1 MNLKKI
7 IPFLIFICFS
17 VSVFAQ
23 DQAEIKAVFEK
34 YERRKGTV
42 AVQLSQDVLSQ
53 GCNLQLYKSLSF
65 AELEDEEKT
74 KIVQS
79 LLQKKKEYSVISE
92 AIKNGK
98 IQSGSYSLGKTRN
111 NKESYLLI
119 KSNGNRL
126 NVVYIVGDVAPNQ
139 LEKELK
145 KLKQLFI
152 YSNNKKINID

>member
-1 MNLKKI
+1 MDLKKI

-17 VSVFAQ
+17 ISAFSQ
-23 DQAEIKAVFEK
+23 DQAEIKAVFDK

-53 GCNLQLYKSLSF
+53 GCNLHLYKSLSF
-65 AELEDEEKT
+65 ADIEDEEKNN
-74 KIVQS
+74 ILQS
-79 LLQKKKEYSVISE
+79 LLLNKKQYSVISE
-92 AIKNGK
+92 VIKNGK
-98 IQSGSYSLGKTRN
+98 IQSGSYSLGKSKN

-119 KSNGNRL
+119 KSNNNKL

>member
-7 IPFLIFICFS
+7 IPVLIFICFS

-23 DQAEIKAVFEK
+23 DQAEIKAVFKK

-53 GCNLQLYKSLSF
+53 GSNLYLYKSLSF
-65 AELEDEEKT
+65 ADVGEEEKNN
-74 KIVQS
+74 IIQS

-119 KSNGNRL
+119 KSNDNRL

-139 LEKELK
+139 LDKELK